1 MSSATI
7 LQFMID
13 ELHFIG
19 GTLSA
24 ASMAR
29 MKMSIAQFVEEFE
42 ELARQDCRLPLEVR
56 DGCSALLA
64 LRRWEFSEFTRL
76 RRKK

>member
-24 ASMAR
+24 ASM
-29 MKMSIAQFVEEFE
+29 
-42 ELARQDCRLPLEVR
+42 ARQDCRLPLEVR